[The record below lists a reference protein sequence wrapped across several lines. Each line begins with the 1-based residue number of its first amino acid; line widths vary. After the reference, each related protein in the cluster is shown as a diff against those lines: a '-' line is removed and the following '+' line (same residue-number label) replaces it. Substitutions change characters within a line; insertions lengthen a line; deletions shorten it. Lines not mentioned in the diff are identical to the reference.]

1 MNKILG
7 ILAVAFVVLLIVL
20 AAGDLQGCNKPT
32 LDDPHARFHIVDSQ
46 TAYNDGDFYDIVDRE
61 TGVHYLYVN
70 NGFGAGLSPMYG
82 HDGRVLIEEVE

>member
-7 ILAVAFVVLLIVL
+7 ILAVAFMVLLIIL
-20 AAGDLQGCNKPT
+20 AAGDLQGCSKPT
-32 LDDPHARFHIVDSQ
+32 IDDPNARFRIVDRQ
-46 TAYNDGDFYDIVDRE
+46 IAMNDGDFYDIVDRE

-70 NGFGAGLSPMYG
+70 CGYGAGLSPMYG